1 MHLMA
6 YDYYAGKPNDAVGLV
21 RTASLIRQART
32 ESQEQ
37 GFPVLLLDNGDL
49 LQGTPLADYLALQPG
64 PNPLIAAMHDLGYD
78 AATLGNHDFNYGLD
92 YLDAVIKDAEFPV
105 CCSNVTRKG
114 KAVWPATVVLHRDC
128 TDQHGEMRR
137 LNVGLLGLVPP
148 QILRWD
154 RRHLAGKVTVS
165 DIVACGVET
174 AHRLRSEGADL
185 VVALAHTGIGP
196 FQGKP
201 NLENAALALAQASD
215 VDTLIA
221 GHTHQRLPGPDH
233 AGKRGVDEV
242 QGLLHGKPAVMPG
255 ADGNNLG
262 VIDLFLEH
270 EDNRWQVVDHN
281 VELRPIARRDTRG
294 RLHALVPDDDRLA
307 TILAP
312 VHAAAVH
319 HVGQPVGRTDVPL
332 HTYFATLRESAAL
345 RFVAQAQAAAVQ
357 VALAGG
363 SYEKFPLLSAV
374 TPFKCGGRAG
384 PDNYTDVQAGDVL
397 LRNVADL
404 HMFPNELTAILVS
417 GQTVSNWLE
426 MTAGAFH
433 RIHRGKSSPQLLRNE
448 EFPAYI
454 FDVLYGL
461 NYTIDP
467 LGPARFGT
475 NGILRDPKAKRIR
488 GLRWNNAPVDS
499 DQMFVVAVNNY
510 RAAGGGGYFG
520 LEDAHVVYEHREPV
534 RDCIAR
540 YLRHP
545 TAPQWSEASPW
556 ALASLD
562 ATRVLFETGPGARRH
577 LAELANFQPAE
588 LGMTDQ
594 GFLRLELTL

>member
-6 YDYYAGKPNDAVGLV
+6 YDYYADRPNDAVGLV
-21 RTASLIRQART
+21 RTASLIRKARA
-32 ESQEQ
+32 EAREQ
-37 GFPVLLLDNGDL
+37 GIPVLLLDNGDL

-64 PNPLIAAMHDLGYD
+64 PNPLIAAMNELGYD

-92 YLDAVIKDAEFPV
+92 YLDAVIRDAEFPV

-114 KAVWPATVVLHRDC
+114 KPVWRATAMLHRDF
-128 TDQHGEMRR
+128 TDQHGKMHR
-137 LNVGLLGLVPP
+137 LNVGLLGVVPP

-154 RRHLAGKVTVS
+154 RRHLSGNVIVS
-165 DIVACGVET
+165 DIVECGMET
-174 AHRLRSEGADL
+174 AHRLRNEGADL

-196 FQGKP
+196 FQWSP
-201 NLENAALALAQASD
+201 NLENAALALAQAPD
-215 VDTLIA
+215 IDTLIA

-233 AGKRGVDEV
+233 AGKQGVDAV
-242 QGLLHGKPAVMPG
+242 QGLLRGKPAVMPG
-255 ADGNNLG
+255 ADGSDLG
-262 VIDLFLEH
+262 VIDLLLEH
-270 EDNRWQVVDHN
+270 DDGRWPIVGHN
-281 VELRPIARRDTRG
+281 VELRPIARRDTHG
-294 RLHALVPDDDRLA
+294 QLHALVADDHRLT
-307 TILAP
+307 TILTP
-312 VHAAAVH
+312 VHAAAIR
-319 HVGQPVGRTDVPL
+319 HVGQPVGHTDVPL

-345 RFVAQAQAAAVQ
+345 GLVAQAQAAAIQ

-363 SYEKFPLLSAV
+363 PYEKYPLLSAV

-384 PDNYTDVQAGDVL
+384 PDNYTDVRAGDVL

-404 HMFPNELTAILVS
+404 HMFPNELTAVLVS
-417 GQTVSNWLE
+417 GQTISNWLE

-433 RIHRGKSSPQLLRNE
+433 QIDPGKSGAQLLRNE
-448 EFPAYI
+448 DFPAYI
-454 FDVLYGL
+454 FDVIYGL
-461 NYTIDP
+461 DYKIDP
-467 LGPARFGT
+467 IAPARFGA

-488 GLRWNNAPVDS
+488 GLCWNRVPVEP

-520 LEDAHVVYEHREPV
+520 LEDARVVYENRKPV

-545 TAPQWSEASPW
+545 TAPHWPESSPW
-556 ALASLD
+556 ALAPLD
-562 ATRVLFETGPGARRH
+562 ATKVLLETGPDARRY
-577 LAELANFQPAE
+577 LAELANYQPVE
-588 LGMTDQ
+588 LGKTDQ